1 MEGRT
6 VFEREELLS
15 TKKGTRVTENNSFMN
30 RQKRRDKQT
39 EKEQD
44 QKDLYISDIY
54 DIILL
59 VWRNFMEVRGSIG
72 KHQRSKKSVI
82 EMLSRQRLV
91 LIAENYTKKIIPLI
105 FYEFYET

>member
-44 QKDLYISDIY
+44 QKDLYISDI
-54 DIILL
+54 
-59 VWRNFMEVRGSIG
+59 R
-72 KHQRSKKSVI
+72 
-82 EMLSRQRLV
+82 
-91 LIAENYTKKIIPLI
+91 
-105 FYEFYET
+105 